1 MQLTLEKLYGE
12 LEKLKKRI
20 EFLESVL
27 IEEEASE
34 EEVRAIEEYQ
44 IKKEAGELEFISFD
58 DALKELG
65 IDEAE
70 IREEIHKKSKKLDHS
85 TRVKIFA
92 HLKLLEEGKK
102 VDVKKIKGFGNIFR
116 LRIGDYR
123 VKFTIEGEEII
134 VFDRDKRDKAY

>member
-70 IREEIHKKSKKLDHS
+70 IREEIHKKSKK
-85 TRVKIFA
+85 A
-92 HLKLLEEGKK
+92 
-102 VDVKKIKGFGNIFR
+102 
-116 LRIGDYR
+116 
-123 VKFTIEGEEII
+123 
-134 VFDRDKRDKAY
+134 

>member
-20 EFLESVL
+20 EFHEAML

-44 IKKEAGELEFISFD
+44 IKKEAGELELISFD

-70 IREEIHKKSKKLDHS
+70 IREEIHKK
-85 TRVKIFA
+85 
-92 HLKLLEEGKK
+92 GKK
-102 VDVKKIKGFGNIFR
+102 
-116 LRIGDYR
+116 
-123 VKFTIEGEEII
+123 
-134 VFDRDKRDKAY
+134 A